1 MWSYSDISQM
11 LGKVTVFIKMIIPR
25 TLNVFLV
32 SVYNGFKGNDIII
45 LERKNY
51 LQISEVFI

>member
-1 MWSYSDISQM
+1 M

>member
-1 MWSYSDISQM
+1 MWSYSDISRV

-32 SVYNGFKGNDIII
+32 SVCNGFKGNEHNNIGKKELSTD
-45 LERKNY
+45 
-51 LQISEVFI
+51 F